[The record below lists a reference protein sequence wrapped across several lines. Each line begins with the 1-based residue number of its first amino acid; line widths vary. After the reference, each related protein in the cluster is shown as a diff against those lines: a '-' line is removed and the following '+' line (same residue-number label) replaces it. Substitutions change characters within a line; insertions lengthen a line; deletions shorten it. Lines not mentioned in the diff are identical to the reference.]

1 MTGWLVVNAFLR
13 SAKFDELAGM
23 FCDAADR
30 FSVRLRVKKNSD
42 CLVDITGSDRESFL
56 MPEEKPDFV
65 IFWDKDILLAEY
77 LESLGIPVYNSSHSI
92 GVCDDKRKTH
102 LALYKAGIPMPR
114 TVFSPMT
121 YKNIGYP
128 DLIFLDQVEKCLSY
142 PMVIKEAFG
151 SFGAQVWLAGDRADA
166 EQIIENASSE
176 ELIFQRYIAAS
187 RGRDIRL
194 QVVGDH
200 VTGAMYR
207 YSENDFRAN
216 ITAGGHMHS
225 YDPSE
230 EEILLAIRAAH
241 AVGCSFAGVD
251 LLFGE
256 EGPVVCE
263 VNSNAHFKNLLDCS
277 GVNTAEEIMQ
287 YVIQQTGRKKGM
299 CE

>member
-1 MTGWLVVNAFLR
+1 MMTGWLVVNGFLR
-13 SAKFDELAGM
+13 SAKFDELAQM
-23 FCDAADR
+23 FCDAADK
-30 FSVRLRVKKNSD
+30 FSVRLKMKKNSD
-42 CLVDITGSDRESFL
+42 CLVDITGLDEEYFL
-56 MPEEKPDFV
+56 MAEEKPDFV
-65 IFWDKDILLAEY
+65 ILWDKDILLAEY
-77 LESLGIPVYNSSHSI
+77 LESMEIPVYNSSRSI
-92 GVCDDKRKTH
+92 GICDDKRKTH
-102 LALYKAGIPMPR
+102 LILYKAGIPMPR

-121 YKNIGYP
+121 YNNIGYP
-128 DLIFLDQVEKCLSY
+128 DLNFLDQVEKCLSY

-151 SFGAQVWLAGDRADA
+151 SFGAQVWLARDRADA
-166 EQIIENASSE
+166 EQIIENASSG

-200 VTGAMYR
+200 VVGAMYR

-216 ITAGGHMHS
+216 ITAGGHMRS
-225 YDPSE
+225 YEPSE
-230 EEILLAIRAAH
+230 EEMLLAIRAAH

-263 VNSNAHFKNLLDCS
+263 VNSNAHFKNLLECS
-277 GVNTAEEIMQ
+277 DVNTAEKIMQ
-287 YVIQQTGRKKGM
+287 YVIQQADKKGM